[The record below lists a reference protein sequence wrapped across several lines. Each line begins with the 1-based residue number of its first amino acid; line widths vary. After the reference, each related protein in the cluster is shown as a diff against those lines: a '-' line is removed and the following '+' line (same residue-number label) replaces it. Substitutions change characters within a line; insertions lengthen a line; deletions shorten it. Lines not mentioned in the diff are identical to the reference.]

1 MTAEELMK
9 MLKDK
14 SIEVTVIDVRNPW
27 ELEQEGKIAGSIN
40 IPREYLSRCF
50 LMYILGI
57 RWEVFGIFLKLIVP
71 ITNEY
76 GTHCS

>member
-40 IPREYLSRCF
+40 IPCEYLSNLF
-50 LMYILGI
+50 FINILGI
-57 RWEVFGIFLKLIVP
+57 RLDIFGMFL
-71 ITNEY
+71 E
-76 GTHCS
+76 